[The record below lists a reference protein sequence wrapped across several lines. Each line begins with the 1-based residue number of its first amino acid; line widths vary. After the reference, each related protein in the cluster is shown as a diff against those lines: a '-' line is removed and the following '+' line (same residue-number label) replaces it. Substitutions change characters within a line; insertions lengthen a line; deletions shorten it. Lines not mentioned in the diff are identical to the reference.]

1 MYSGTVLPLR
11 TRHTRAQV
19 LDGRKSGV
27 ACMRSRLASKW
38 LELVDYGIGVLRV
51 VEYDGVKADCG
62 VGALPIKGFT
72 RV

>member
-1 MYSGTVLPLR
+1 
-11 TRHTRAQV
+11 
-19 LDGRKSGV
+19 V

-72 RV
+72 HVAFIFSVGGLYGGLCTRY